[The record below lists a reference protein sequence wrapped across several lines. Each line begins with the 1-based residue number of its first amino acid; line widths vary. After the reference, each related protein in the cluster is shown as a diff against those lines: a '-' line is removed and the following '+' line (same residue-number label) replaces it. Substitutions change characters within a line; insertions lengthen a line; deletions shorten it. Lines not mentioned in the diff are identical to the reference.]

1 VEVGLTA
8 YRAAESRLSAYRPV
22 MSLLDAVAILASY
35 LLGAVPFGLVL
46 VRATRGIDLRQVGS
60 GNIGATNAMRAAG
73 RPVGLAVFALDF
85 LKGLAPVLLAAPA
98 AGGGLSPRELQVA
111 CGTAAVV
118 GHCFPLYLRF
128 RGGKGVATGC
138 GALLAI
144 DWRIFLAGGAV
155 WIATLAAT
163 RFTGLASILMGFA
176 FVATAWV
183 LWRERAPEVVV
194 GAGLLTL
201 LILVRHRTNI
211 ARMLAGTEPKAF
223 ARREPRGERR

>member
-1 VEVGLTA
+1 
-8 YRAAESRLSAYRPV
+8 
-22 MSLLDAVAILASY
+22 MSFLDAAAILASY
-35 LLGAVPFGLVL
+35 LVGAVPFGLLL
-46 VRATRGIDLRQVGS
+46 VRASRGVDLRQVGS

-73 RPVGLAVFALDF
+73 KPVGLAVFALDF
-85 LKGLAPVLLAAPA
+85 LKGLVPVLLAAPA

-118 GHCFPLYLRF
+118 GHCFPVYLRF

-155 WIATLAAT
+155 WLATLAAT
-163 RFTGLASILMGFA
+163 RFTGLASMLMGLA
-176 FVATAWV
+176 FVAAAWV
-183 LWRERAPEVVV
+183 LWRERAPEVVA
-194 GAGLLTL
+194 GAGLLAL
-201 LILVRHRTNI
+201 LILVRHRKNI

-223 ARREPRGERR
+223 ARREPGGEPQRDRL